1 MGYNL
6 QGMSDYA
13 KSNGII
19 LIKDLI
25 LQAQSF
31 SMDGIRVETGIKST
45 ELFAD
50 FAVGNTVL
58 QKTLGDAGAL
68 QYSGG
73 STLKDISIHVVELA
87 IKERY
92 VKSTLESKI
101 AQMQMRAG
109 SDPSNPI
116 PYNDVLVN
124 LKAQTVGHLNDLLVW
139 QGDVSGATNN
149 QVDGYLTIL
158 NKSTGNTGTT
168 YFAVTGGTFPF
179 TQTTAIATV
188 EAFAKAALAKFPV
201 WILDGAYLYMS
212 PTNFEVYFRAVYGLS
227 SPVNTLTLELNAKP
241 VQKFMVPGTNIEVL
255 STNGLVGNDSMIMT
269 REFNLCLGTD
279 LVSEDDTLSF
289 EYLNEAQC
297 WRLFGAYKLGPQ
309 IARTQ
314 EVVATIA

>member
-13 KSNGII
+13 KSNGIV

-50 FAVGNTVL
+50 FAVGATVV
-58 QKTLGDAGAL
+58 QATNGDAGAL

-73 STLKDISIHVVELA
+73 STLKDISIHVIELA

-92 VKSTLESKI
+92 VKSVLESKI

-109 SDPSNPI
+109 SDPSNPL
-116 PYNDVLVN
+116 PYADVLVN
-124 LKAQTVGHLNDLLVW
+124 LKAQTVGHINDLLIW
-139 QGDVSGATNN
+139 QGSTG
-149 QVDGYLTIL
+149 
-158 NKSTGNTGTT
+158 STGNTSLINGYLQLLTT
-168 YFAVTGGTFPF
+168 AGDYTSGATGATAF
-179 TQTTAIATV
+179 TLTTAIPKV
-188 EAFAKAALAKFPV
+188 EAFVNVAKSAFPA
-201 WILDGAYLYMS
+201 WIIDGAFIYVS
-212 PTNFEVYFRAVYGLS
+212 PTNFETYRRAVFGLS
-227 SPVNTLTLELNAKP
+227 SPVNTLTLDLNAKP
-241 VQKFMVPGTNIEVL
+241 DLKMLVPGTNFEII
-255 STNGLVGNDSMIMT
+255 STNGLVGNNSIVMT

-309 IARTQ
+309 IARTA
-314 EVVATIA
+314 EVVAVIV